1 MSENN
6 QPTLDYNNT
15 LFSHHM
21 LPIIDKPT
29 RITPHL
35 AILIDHIILSNHWAE
50 HLYNSHIL
58 VADISDHYPISATFG
73 TPKPTTALHGTETT
87 TYIDS
92 IEMSQPAVLSTLYAV

>member
-29 RITPHL
+29 RITPHS
-35 AILIDHIILSNHWAE
+35 AILIDHVILSNHWAE
-50 HLYNSHIL
+50 HFI
-58 VADISDHYPISATFG
+58 
-73 TPKPTTALHGTETT
+73 
-87 TYIDS
+87 
-92 IEMSQPAVLSTLYAV
+92 